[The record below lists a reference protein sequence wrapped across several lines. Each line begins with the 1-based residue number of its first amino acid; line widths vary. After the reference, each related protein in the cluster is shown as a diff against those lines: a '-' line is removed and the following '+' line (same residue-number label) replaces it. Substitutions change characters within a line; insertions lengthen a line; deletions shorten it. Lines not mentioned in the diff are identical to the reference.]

1 MPTILLADD
10 HPITVMGTKAFVESL
25 GYTVVDTC
33 SNGIA
38 AYNSIVARCPDLA
51 LVDMNMPGLNGIELL
66 QKLGRQKCATRVAL
80 LTMHNEAA
88 IFNRAKALGAWG
100 YVLKEFALSELADC
114 LAAVQR
120 GNVWNSPRLSALP
133 LSSGEN
139 ENGLSAL
146 TFSEKK
152 IVELIAD
159 GHSSRAIAQL
169 LFISEK
175 TVENHRSSIIKKL
188 ALPAEKNALLLW
200 AMQQKSGGGFW
211 Q

>member
-10 HPITVMGTKAFVESL
+10 HPITVMGTRSFVESL

-38 AYNSIVARCPDLA
+38 AYNGILARCPDLA

-66 QKLGRQKCATRVAL
+66 EKLGRQKCTTKVVL

-88 IFNRAKALGAWG
+88 IFNRAMALGARG
-100 YVLKEFALSELADC
+100 YVLKEFALTELTGC
-114 LAAVQR
+114 LAEVSR
-120 GNVWNSPRLSALP
+120 GGICYSPHF
-133 LSSGEN
+133 SSYAPESDPAAHETGF
-139 ENGLSAL
+139 SAL

-152 IVELIAD
+152 IVELIAG
-159 GHSSRAIAQL
+159 GHSSRAIAQM

-175 TVENHRSSIIKKL
+175 TVENHRSNIIRKL
-188 ALPAEKNALLLW
+188 ALPAEKNALLVW
-200 AMQQKSGGGFW
+200 AMQHQKA
-211 Q
+211 QA

>member
-10 HPITVMGTKAFVESL
+10 HPITVMGTKTFVENL

-38 AYNSIVARCPDLA
+38 AYNGIVARCPDLA

-66 QKLGRQKCATRVAL
+66 EKLGRQKCATKVVL
-80 LTMHNEAA
+80 LTMHNEAS
-88 IFNRAKALGAWG
+88 IFNRAKALGAQG
-100 YVLKEFALSELADC
+100 YVLKEFALTELADC
-114 LAAVQR
+114 LAAVRCGQ
-120 GNVWNSPRLSALP
+120 VWNSPRLSAL
-133 LSSGEN
+133 SAGKGEK
-139 ENGLSAL
+139 EEGLSAL

-159 GHSSRAIAQL
+159 GHSSRTIAGM

-188 ALPAEKNALLLW
+188 SLPAEKNALLLW
-200 AMQQKSGGGFW
+200 AMKQKADGW
-211 Q
+211 E